1 MLFQLVLTKFFKSEL
16 LSSLSKVG
24 HVIKS
29 CKEPITL
36 VTSDDLDVS
45 AMLTLQRIAFRA
57 DTKRYPHYEHLS
69 DVDCPL
75 WKSEWKLLRYRN
87 RAEIPV
93 LRDRSFITFSGGRGG
108 GGYFEN
114 AQNVRGSKY

>member
-36 VTSDDLDVS
+36 VTSDDSD

-57 DTKRYPHYEHLS
+57 DTKRYPYYAHLS
-69 DVDCPL
+69 DAKMMMRNVHFGNRRGNRCVTEIAL
-75 WKSEWKLLRYRN
+75 KSLFLGTDRLLRSRE
-87 RAEIPV
+87 A
-93 LRDRSFITFSGGRGG
+93 GGI
-108 GGYFEN
+108 F
-114 AQNVRGSKY
+114 